1 MIINNHC
8 HLIPDNS
15 FRKLYYFF
23 LKNLLMLSS
32 LNEKKLSNNVDNT
45 PPTNV
50 SINEST
56 KDLSVLKIKIF
67 NRNKIIENA
76 KKKTPSIRILLLNF
90 FIVPIDLNIQ
100 F

>member
-1 MIINNHC
+1 
-8 HLIPDNS
+8 
-15 FRKLYYFF
+15 
-23 LKNLLMLSS
+23 MLSS

-45 PPTNV
+45 PPANV

-76 KKKTPSIRILLLNF
+76 KKNTPSIRILLLNF